1 MKTLVTALALVT
13 VIAAPAFAQK
23 SKPVPPN
30 AVIVDGQVVGQD
42 PDASIRFELR
52 KEYMHGV
59 D

>member
-1 MKTLVTALALVT
+1 MKTLVTALALAT

-23 SKPVPPN
+23 PKPAPTN
-30 AVIVDGQVVGQD
+30 SVIVDDKVVGQD
-42 PDASIRFELR
+42 PDANIRFELR